1 MRFALSVGR
10 VHTSSVFVMK
20 SSVLIVDSW
29 GKPLRSRTERLTARW
44 KRPFDAMTTRSV
56 RSRSTGF
63 DG

>member
-20 SSVLIVDSW
+20 SSVLIVDH
-29 GKPLRSRTERLTARW
+29 GKPLRSRTERLTAAGNALR
-44 KRPFDAMTTRSV
+44 RNDHSFGEVS
-56 RSRSTGF
+56 STGF